1 MTRPA
6 LEMLFARAAQGRVF
20 LLLTVGGMAL
30 GLLAAVGGWLHGRSR
45 LLGAAADVL
54 CALLGAG
61 MLLGGMLL
69 AGDGLRLYALLGLLL
84 GALLFRAGVLPV
96 AAAIVRGGRKLF
108 CRRQE

>member
-20 LLLTVGGMAL
+20 LLTLTG
-30 GLLAAVGGWLHGRSR
+30 GLLLGAIAALGGWLHGRSR

-54 CALLGAG
+54 CALLAAG
-61 MLLGGMLL
+61 MMLAAAFM

-84 GALLFRAGVLPV
+84 GALLYSAGVTPLLR
-96 AAAIVRGGRKLF
+96 AAFSGVQKLF
-108 CRRQE
+108 RRRQE